1 LKKDE
6 LFKQYQKHI
15 SDLVRLIH
23 SENNLWNNIAQEER
37 NSVAEIENEY
47 SQISLELQRA
57 KQTIT
62 DQYRSVRESCALN
75 AGLRRPEEQHSSYI
89 DKDWKECIRIQEQA
103 AKEIQNW
110 IKRKTQQAVDEKRRK
125 LQQEEKR
132 KASCALA
139 AAEAE
144 RKRKEE
150 AALLEEAHGADLLE
164 QMKRKYRGKI

>member
-1 LKKDE
+1 MKKDE
-6 LFKQYQKHI
+6 IFKQYQKYI

-37 NSVAEIENEY
+37 NSVAEIENAY

-57 KQTIT
+57 KQTVSN
-62 DQYRSVRESCALN
+62 QYRSVRESCSLN
-75 AGLRRPEEQHSSYI
+75 AGLRKPEEQHSSYI

-110 IKRKTQQAVDEKRRK
+110 IERKTQQAVDEKRKK

-150 AALLEEAHGADLLE
+150 AALLEAAQGVELLE
-164 QMKRKYRGKI
+164 QMKRKYREKI